1 MSGIEQLARNARPR
15 ARAARRRSTR
25 RHWVAAQQ
33 KGGSLACILAL
44 LGLWQWA
51 ASAHA
56 INGQLFGSP
65 AGIVA
70 AFRSALA
77 SGTLVSDT
85 LVTAWETL
93 AGLAI
98 GSLTGTLAGLALWF
112 TPDLARPAEGFSVVL
127 NSVPKIALGPLI
139 VIWFGS
145 GTESKIWLAAVS
157 TYAVSMI
164 AATAAMR
171 EIDHDLVNL
180 FRSLGASRRMMFRK
194 LIVPSAVPWIFSTL
208 RMNVGFALIGAVVGE
223 FIASQQGLGHAIFVA
238 GSLFDLNT
246 VWLGII
252 LLTLL
257 AALLTWVIR
266 LLEERLVTWKPTA

>member
-1 MSGIEQLARNARPR
+1 MSGIGQAARGAHPR
-15 ARAARRRSTR
+15 ATGVRRPATR
-25 RHWVAAQQ
+25 RHWLAAQQ
-33 KGGSLACILAL
+33 KAVGLACLLAL
-44 LGLWQWA
+44 LALWQWA
-51 ASAHA
+51 AGTHV

-65 AGIVA
+65 SGILA
-70 AFRSALA
+70 AFRTALA

-85 LVTAWETL
+85 LVTAYETL

-112 TPDLARPAEGFSVVL
+112 TPALARPAEGFSVLL

-145 GTESKIWLAAVS
+145 GTDSKVWLAAIS

-171 EIDHDLVNL
+171 EIDRDLVNL
-180 FRSLGASRRMMFRK
+180 FRSLGASPRMMFRK
-194 LIVPSAVPWIFSTL
+194 LILPSAVPWIFSTL

-223 FIASQQGLGHAIFVA
+223 FIASQHGLGHAIFVA

-257 AALLTWVIR
+257 AALLTGVIR
-266 LLEERLVTWKPTA
+266 LLEERLVTWKPTT